1 MTARRRAARLMLLAG
16 APGAMPTTPAGAERR
31 AVGRD
36 TLARDDGRDTLV
48 TDDGRAAADGG
59 SPVDLQAIHHAA
71 HSGSECDRTAGAGRT
86 PTLHQKIDSAGR
98 ADREVVRGAGAGR
111 IP

>member
-1 MTARRRAARLMLLAG
+1 MLLSG
-16 APGAMPTTPAGAERR
+16 APGAPPTTPAGARPI
-31 AVGRD
+31 GRD
-36 TLARDDGRDTLV
+36 TRA

-71 HSGSECDRTAGAGRT
+71 HSGSERDRTAGAGRT

-98 ADREVVRGAGAGR
+98 TDREVARGAGAGR
-111 IP
+111 IR